1 NDYGS
6 RFYIITLIGILF
18 IILGTGWLLTIIL
31 PRPAGKIIL
40 ASFIAVMLLSGS
52 LVRQTWRQQH
62 TDSWLNL
69 RDFMWQ
75 LSEIAPNLEDGT
87 VVIVDDDILEIG
99 LSYITFIMG
108 DLFYDN
114 TEIFFVRAD
123 DATPDNLPNFALD
136 NGDWGFSWQPT
147 SDAVILAY
155 RDTDACVQ
163 ILDPSNPLPVGD
175 VLSDNTLAVLPIL
188 HPTPSDF
195 ILDTPIDSMTTRLRY
210 FPRPETL
217 ACEVVTD

>member
-1 NDYGS
+1 
-6 RFYIITLIGILF
+6 
-18 IILGTGWLLTIIL
+18 
-31 PRPAGKIIL
+31 KIIL

-99 LSYITFIMG
+99 LSYITFIMS

-163 ILDPSNPLPVGD
+163 ILDPSNPLGD
-175 VLSDNTLAVLPIL
+175 VLSDNALAVLPIL